1 MTAIRSREVLL
12 KARPQGEPTP
22 AVFELVE
29 REVPEPRDG
38 EVQVRNLFMSVDP
51 YMRGRMNDVESY
63 TPPFAL
69 GETLQGAAVGRVIAS
84 RAPGFAAGDLAT
96 GNFGWREAYTAP
108 ATALAKVVEAAV
120 PPSYHLGVLGM
131 PGLTAYVGV
140 LDIAGMRAGETLFV
154 SGAAGA
160 VGSVAGQIAK
170 VTGCRVIGSAGS
182 DEKVRWLVDDLGF
195 DAAFN
200 YHAVD
205 LEAALAEHAPD
216 GLDAYFD
223 NVGYEHLQA
232 AINHMKDH
240 GRIAACGSIAG
251 YNAATPK
258 PGPNNLAFVV
268 RKRLTIRGFLVS
280 DHADRRPAFVADMS
294 RWLAEGAVRT
304 RETVVE
310 GIERAPEAFM
320 GLFDG
325 SNTGKMI
332 VRLSA
337 ED

>member
-1 MTAIRSREVLL
+1 VTIQSREIRL
-12 KARPQGEPTP
+12 KARPTGELTP
-22 AVFELVE
+22 DLFELTE
-29 REVPEPRDG
+29 RAVAPPDDG
-38 EVQVRNLFMSVDP
+38 EVRVRNLFMSVDP

-69 GETLQGAAVGRVIAS
+69 GEVLQGAAIGRVLES
-84 RAPGFAAGDLAT
+84 RAPGLAAGDLVT
-96 GNFGWREAYTAP
+96 SNLGWREAFTAP
-108 ATALAKVVEAAV
+108 PATLARVAASKV

-140 LDIAGMRAGETLFV
+140 LDIAAMRAGETLFV

-160 VGSVAGQIAK
+160 VGSIAGQIAR

-182 DEKVRWLVDDLGF
+182 DDKVRWLVDDLGF

-200 YHAVD
+200 YRDVD
-205 LEAALAEHAPD
+205 LEAALSEHAPD
-216 GLDAYFD
+216 GLDGYFD

-232 AINHMKDH
+232 AINHMNDF

-251 YNAATPK
+251 YNAATPG

-268 RKRLTIRGFLVS
+268 RKRLMIRGFLVG
-280 DHADRRPAFVADMS
+280 DHGDWRAPFAADMG
-294 RWLAEGAVRT
+294 RWLAQGSVRT
-304 RETVVE
+304 RETVLE
-310 GIERAPEAFM
+310 GIERAPEAFI

-325 SNTGKMI
+325 ANIGKML
-332 VRLSA
+332 VRLA
-337 ED
+337 HED